1 MEGVWTDADVAAERV
16 VHGGDEEDDDA
27 DEEGEQATDEEVDV
41 EADAEAED
49 EQGVDDSADGDDV
62 PEDAGD
68 AGADALDAL
77 TPHDDH
83 VVELAEGFCVD
94 DFLAFEP
101 DFDEWAEEKEPA
113 HVTPTKTAAKREAS
127 CHVGMS

>member
-1 MEGVWTDADVAAERV
+1 
-16 VHGGDEEDDDA
+16 
-27 DEEGEQATDEEVDV
+27 
-41 EADAEAED
+41 
-49 EQGVDDSADGDDV
+49 
-62 PEDAGD
+62 
-68 AGADALDAL
+68 
-77 TPHDDH
+77 
-83 VVELAEGFCVD
+83 LAEGFCVD